1 MATPDLATIEQA
13 LLDNADYDATG
24 SVTKARAFVTAARR
38 WLIMSPQSSS
48 NQSSSMS
55 WDTATIRDMMAAA
68 NTFVSVN
75 DSQSVRHLSVGQRFR
90 G

>member
-1 MATPDLATIEQA
+1 MATPDIATIEQA
-13 LLDNADYDATG
+13 LLDNADYDETK

-38 WLIMSPQSSS
+38 WLILSPQSSA

-75 DSQSVRHLSVGQRFR
+75 SAQSVRHFAASRSFR

>member
-1 MATPDLATIEQA
+1 MATPDIATVEQA
-13 LLDNADYDATG
+13 LLDNADYDVAG
-24 SVTKARAFVTAARR
+24 SVTKARAFVTAARQ
-38 WLIMSPQSSS
+38 WLILSPQSSA

-68 NTFVSVN
+68 NTFASVN
-75 DSQSVRHLSVGQRFR
+75 DSQSVRHLSVGMRFR

>member
-13 LLDNADYDATG
+13 LLDNADYDATS

>member
-1 MATPDLATIEQA
+1 MATPDIATIEQA
-13 LLDNADYDATG
+13 LLDNADYDATS